1 MAQRSRPTVAGVMAD
16 APPRIKQALLDD
28 PRTDNDTG
36 HHPTPPAS
44 QTPAQAQAP
53 IAHSGQDIPVPAS
66 TTKPKSTA
74 QISAAACPV
83 RVKWD
88 WGPVRQPGSAA
99 RVNSEAGRGHGRA
112 VERHFGVRLAFQNS
126 PPASRR
132 PCRAWLYYPRA
143 GLPARRITCAPVG
156 YQQAARPSGRATPRR
171 ESRTSYASVLD
182 SPAAATRTTHSPH
195 SYPPRFAPAPSA
207 SNGTGPATGKEGRW
221 HFAPL
226 RRGAMA
232 HRPPSRRGG
241 RAGRATGRDG
251 RPGGT
256 GDRAGRATGRDG
268 RPGGTGRSFWG
279 GVGTLGI
286 YSIIR
291 CVTPR

>member
-1 MAQRSRPTVAGVMAD
+1 MPGGITGPADNHRDWAMSTMTGEEERSQWHNDQDPPSPASWPTPRPGASKPCSTTPPPTTTPATTPPLPPPTPAPL
-16 APPRIKQALLDD
+16 APPPPRLKQALLDD

-44 QTPAQAQAP
+44 QTPAQAQPP

-171 ESRTSYASVLD
+171 DSRTSYAS
-182 SPAAATRTTHSPH
+182 A
-195 SYPPRFAPAPSA
+195 
-207 SNGTGPATGKEGRW
+207 
-221 HFAPL
+221 
-226 RRGAMA
+226 
-232 HRPPSRRGG
+232 
-241 RAGRATGRDG
+241 
-251 RPGGT
+251 
-256 GDRAGRATGRDG
+256 
-268 RPGGTGRSFWG
+268 
-279 GVGTLGI
+279 
-286 YSIIR
+286 
-291 CVTPR
+291 